1 MRPLMAFAARR
12 AATLVAV
19 VILAPSVTY
28 LFSSVTRDGKS
39 MGEALEGLV
48 DYWHATF
55 VRFDLGGANV
65 NGVDMSIRKVLLD
78 GLPVDLGLVLGG
90 VAFGVTFGVGAAL
103 LCGPLR
109 GSRRDR
115 VLGFGSAL
123 GLSVPVYL
131 IAYMALFWF
140 GRVQGSH
147 PLPFVADTDDYSQ
160 PWDHPLVY
168 ARAIATASVVVAV
181 PLAAACFRM
190 TRGALR
196 DASDA
201 EHLMTA
207 RAKGVRERRILIRH
221 ALPTAAP
228 PVVTLV
234 GVSLPWIVFNA
245 ILVEVPYNL
254 PGGFR
259 LAHFGMYLDEV
270 HSHVPSPEALQG
282 VVLEAAAII
291 AAGMLLCDVL
301 GAWLDPRLR
310 AAS

>member
-1 MRPLMAFAARR
+1 
-12 AATLVAV
+12 

-28 LFSSVTRDGKS
+28 LFAAMTRDGES
-39 MGEALEGLV
+39 LGEALRGLV
-48 DYWHATF
+48 DYWQAIFLH
-55 VRFDLGGANV
+55 FDLGTANV
-65 NGVDMSIRKVLLD
+65 NGDVMSLRKVMIQ

-90 VAFGVTFGVGAAL
+90 VAFGVAFGVGGAL

-115 VLGFGSAL
+115 VLSFGSAL
-123 GLSVPVYL
+123 GLSLPVYL
-131 IAYMALFWF
+131 LAYMALFGF
-140 GRVQGSH
+140 GRIQGSH
-147 PLPFVADTDDYSQ
+147 PLPFVADTGDYAQ

-168 ARAIATASVVVAV
+168 ARAIVTVSAVVAV

-196 DASDA
+196 DIQDA

-207 RAKGVRERRILIRH
+207 RAKGVGERRLLVRH
-221 ALPTAAP
+221 ALPAAAP

-234 GVSLPWIVFNA
+234 GVSLPWIVFNV

-259 LAHFGMYLDEV
+259 LAHFGLYLDEV
-270 HSHVPSPEALQG
+270 HSHLPSPQALQA

-291 AAGMLLCDVL
+291 ALGMLLCDVL

-310 AAS
+310 TAS